1 MSYLEIPNLYK
12 KQEILLFKQCF
23 AMEKIDGTSGHIC
36 WTAAKNKNIARKG
49 DLRLFS
55 GGSSHER
62 FVELFN
68 VEELR
73 EKIEAKCVPS
83 PCYIYGEVYGGKIQG
98 MKKVYGEKLNFVVFE
113 VKLGDSWLSVPNA
126 EDVSKSLGLEF
137 VYYKLIP
144 ATIEAIDAE
153 RDALSEQAKRNM
165 MGDHPREG
173 IVLRPL
179 IEVTM
184 NNGERIIAKHKTEA
198 RRETATSRPV
208 SPESI
213 KVLSDAKAIAN
224 EWVTRERLRH
234 IFDHETIE
242 PAVENIG
249 KIIPLMIEDILRE
262 GAGEIIDSPEARTE
276 IGRLTALYIRQF
288 ANEGIKKGKNERY
301 N

>member
-1 MSYLEIPNLYK
+1 MSYLHIPNLYK
-12 KQEILLFKQCF
+12 SQEILLFKQCF
-23 AMEKIDGTSGHIC
+23 AMEKIDGTSGHLC
-36 WTAAKNKNIARKG
+36 WSAAKNENIDRKG
-49 DLRLFS
+49 NLRFFS
-55 GGSSHER
+55 GGSDYER

-68 VEELR
+68 AEELR

-83 PCYIYGEVYGGKIQG
+83 PCYIYGEVYGGKMQG
-98 MKKVYGEKLNFVVFE
+98 MKKVYGEKLKFVVFE
-113 VKLGDSWLSVPNA
+113 VKLGDSWLSVPDA

-184 NNGERIIAKHKTEA
+184 NNGERIIVKHKTEA
-198 RRETATSRPV
+198 CRETATSRPV

-213 KVLSDAKAIAN
+213 KILSDAKAIAT
-224 EWVTRERLRH
+224 EWVTRERLHH
-234 IFDHETIE
+234 IFGHEKIE
-242 PAVENIG
+242 CAVENIS
-249 KIIPLMIEDILRE
+249 KIIPIMIEDILRE
-262 GAGEIIDSPEARTE
+262 GSGEIIDSPKARRE
-276 IGRLTALYIRQF
+276 IGRLTAFYIKEMQKEVD
-288 ANEGIKKGKNERY
+288 NHGE
-301 N
+301 